1 MLNWKTKKKLFSVI
15 LSMLMLSFSSQ
26 PVFATTDSTNTT
38 NQTPDD
44 QAAAIVANMT
54 LEEKVGQMFM
64 PDFRTWNGKDFTVYS
79 DEVGNI
85 IKQYHLGG
93 VILFANNLYTT
104 DASVR
109 LIDGL
114 QNAVGGLQSTGAKI
128 PLIITTDQEG
138 GSVERLGQGTVM
150 PGNMALGATNDPQE
164 AYKVG
169 KAMGEELKAIG
180 INENF
185 APDLDCNINPFNPVI
200 GVRSFGG
207 DPQLVS
213 NMGTAFINGLHD
225 AGVGATGKH
234 FPGHGDTS
242 TDSHLGLPIVTHDLV
257 TMHNLDL
264 VPFQTEINN
273 GIDMIMTAHVE
284 FPAVDNSTAISIKD
298 GSTIN
303 LPATLSH
310 KVLTDLLR
318 TEMGFKGVITTDAMN
333 MGAITQNFGP
343 VQACIMAIQA
353 GTDILLM
360 PASVTQTSEIGNLDQ
375 VFQGVINAV
384 KNGDIPESRI
394 DESAQRIIALKIRR
408 GIYNPA
414 GNTDTRTIDQKVTD
428 AEAIVGSAAHKAIE
442 TEASNKAMTL
452 VKNDNNILPFNLK
465 DNDTVVIFTPLSDRT
480 TLMANSMNEVINA
493 RKLTGVNIET
503 FTYGSSFT
511 TAMKNAIDSAN
522 YVILGTYGYDQ
533 NSTTPGYNYYTTFP
547 QSVIAYNSSSKNVPL
562 VALSMV
568 NPYDIMSIPNVGAYI
583 ATYGRY
589 ANQPN
594 LISGIRA
601 IFGLVNPTG
610 KLPTDIPDGVAGYNN
625 KTYIYRVGDGLSYSL
640 TINMTIDNTSLQR
653 NLTANIN
660 LTGAYLNGIPVDL
673 TNATVTYTSSNPDVA
688 SVENGVITG
697 KNVGTADIYA
707 TVSLNGVT
715 AVSNKITMTINTSID
730 SIRRLINGY
739 MSSGELSGPLVP
751 QLSNS
756 LDQAEQFYKNTKYD
770 QAINHMDDFVKHLD
784 NTPMDS
790 NISGTAKNA
799 LDSDANALIQEWSTK

>member
-15 LSMLMLSFSSQ
+15 LSMLMLSFNYQS
-26 PVFATTDSTNTT
+26 VFAATDSTN
-38 NQTPDD
+38 QTPED

-64 PDFRTWNGKDFTVYS
+64 PDFRTWNDKDFTVYN

-109 LIDGL
+109 LVDGL
-114 QNAVGGLQSTGAKI
+114 QNAVGKLQNTGTKI
-128 PLIITTDQEG
+128 PLIVSTDQEG
-138 GSVERLGQGTVM
+138 GSVRRLGQGTVM

-180 INENF
+180 INEDF

-213 NMGTAFINGLHD
+213 KMGTAFINGLHD

-242 TDSHLGLPIVTHDLV
+242 TDSHLGLPIVTHDLD

-264 VPFQTEINN
+264 VPFQTAINN

-343 VQACIMAIQA
+343 VQASIMAIKA

-360 PASVTQTSEIGNLDQ
+360 PASVTRTSDIGNLDQ

-384 KNGDIPESRI
+384 KNGDISESRI

-408 GIYNPA
+408 GIYNPS
-414 GNTDTRTIDQKVTD
+414 GSTDTRSVDEKVSD
-428 AEAIVGSAAHKAIE
+428 ALAIVGSANHKAIE
-442 TEASNKAMTL
+442 TEASNKAITL
-452 VKNDNNILPFNLK
+452 VKNDNNVLPFNLK
-465 DNDTVVIFTPLSDRT
+465 NNDTVVIFSPLSDRT
-480 TLMANSMNEVINA
+480 TLMANSMNEVINT
-493 RKLTGVNIET
+493 RKLTDVNIKT

-511 TAMKNAIDSAN
+511 TDMKNAIDSAN
-522 YVILGTYGYDQ
+522 YVVLGTYGFDQ
-533 NSTTPGYNYYTTFP
+533 NSTIPGANYYTIFP
-547 QSVIAYNSSSKNVPL
+547 QNVIAYNSSSKNVPL
-562 VALSMV
+562 VAISMV

-589 ANQPN
+589 ANQQN

-601 IFGLVNPTG
+601 IFGLINPTG
-610 KLPTDIPDGVAGYNN
+610 KLPTDIPDGVTGYNN
-625 KTYIYRVGDGLSYSL
+625 KTYLYRIGYGLSYPFS
-640 TINMTIDNTSLQR
+640 INMTVDNTSLQR

-660 LTGAYLNGIPVDL
+660 LTGTFLNGTPVDF
-673 TNATVTYTSSNPDVA
+673 TNVTVSYTSSNPDVA

-697 KNVGTADIYA
+697 KNVGTADICA
-707 TVSLNGVT
+707 TASLNGVT
-715 AVSNKITMTINTSID
+715 VVSNKITVNVNTSID
-730 SIRRLINGY
+730 SIKRLVNGY
-739 MSSGELSGPLVP
+739 MSSGELSGPLAP
-751 QLSNS
+751 QLNNS
-756 LDQAEQFYKNTKYD
+756 LKQAEKFCNDKQYD
-770 QAINHMDDFVKHLD
+770 QAINHLGDFIKLL
-784 NTPMDS
+784 NNEPMS
-790 NISGTAKNA
+790 SYISENAKNA
-799 LDSDANALIQEWSTK
+799 LNSDTYTVIAGWSNKIVK